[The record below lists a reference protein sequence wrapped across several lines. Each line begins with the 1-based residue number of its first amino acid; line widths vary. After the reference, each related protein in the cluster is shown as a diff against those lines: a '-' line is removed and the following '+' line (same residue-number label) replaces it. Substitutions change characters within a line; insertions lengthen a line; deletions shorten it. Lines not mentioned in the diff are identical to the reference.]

1 MTIQEFQRQIT
12 AGIPEELPAPKPY
25 DPAINHAPRRKE
37 ILSPEERVLAVRNA
51 LRYFPERH
59 HETLARE
66 FAEELR
72 RYGRIYMYRFRPD
85 YEMHARPIDDYPHKS
100 RQAAAVFQQA

>member
-51 LRYFPERH
+51 RDQH
-59 HETLARE
+59 N
-66 FAEELR
+66 
-72 RYGRIYMYRFRPD
+72 
-85 YEMHARPIDDYPHKS
+85 HALPS
-100 RQAAAVFQQA
+100 CGS

>member
-37 ILSPEERVLAVRNA
+37 ILSPEERVLAVRK
-51 LRYFPERH
+51 
-59 HETLARE
+59 
-66 FAEELR
+66 
-72 RYGRIYMYRFRPD
+72 G
-85 YEMHARPIDDYPHKS
+85 
-100 RQAAAVFQQA
+100 AVAQQA

>member
-37 ILSPEERVLAVRNA
+37 ILSPEERVLAVRC
-51 LRYFPERH
+51 LLYTSPSPRDTR
-59 HETLARE
+59 
-66 FAEELR
+66 
-72 RYGRIYMYRFRPD
+72 
-85 YEMHARPIDDYPHKS
+85 
-100 RQAAAVFQQA
+100 